1 MTELRFDGRVAVI
14 TGGGRGQGAVHSRL
28 LAARGAS
35 VVVADLGG
43 EVDGSGTR
51 DPGPAEAVVQEI
63 RAGGGAAAA
72 AVADVG
78 DPAAARSIIDVAVQS
93 FGRIDIVIN
102 NAGIWQ
108 YMPFDEYSPE
118 AFGRD
123 LHSHLWGSWNV
134 AHAAW
139 SHMREQGY
147 GRILNIGSD
156 GMLGFANAAGYC
168 TVKAAITGFTK
179 ALAIEGKPLGIQVN
193 ALGPSAA
200 TRMGALFPKEIQQWR
215 TKYQTP
221 EMVSAG
227 VAWLVHEE
235 CSASGG
241 IFSCYSGRIGSF
253 FTAQTHGWW
262 TEPAAIT
269 PELVRDNFA
278 QAVDQTQYFVPRE
291 CGDSVE
297 TVYQLI
303 GLPDPPRPGSL
314 DEAVHTPL
322 GETEGVPAPTQ

>member
-1 MTELRFDGRVAVI
+1 MGELRFDNRVAVV
-14 TGGGRGQGAVHSRL
+14 TGGGRGQGAAHSRL
-28 LAARGAS
+28 LAARGAA
-35 VVVADLGG
+35 VVVADLGND
-43 EVDGSGTR
+43 VDGTGSSSA
-51 DPGPAEAVVQEI
+51 GPADDVVREI
-63 RAGGGAAAA
+63 RLAGGQATAV
-72 AVADVG
+72 VADVG
-78 DPAAARSIIDVAVQS
+78 DPAAAATIVETAIEG

-108 YMPFDEYSPE
+108 YMPFAEYSPE
-118 AFGRD
+118 AFQRD

-139 SHMREQGY
+139 GHMRDQAY

-168 TVKAAITGFTK
+168 TVKAAITGLTK
-179 ALAIEGKPLGIQVN
+179 ALAIEGESVGIRVN

-200 TRMGALFPKEIQQWR
+200 TRMGALFPQEIREWR
-215 TKYQTP
+215 TRYQTA

-227 VAWLVHEE
+227 VAWLVHEK
-235 CSASGG
+235 CDATGG

-262 TEPAAIT
+262 TDPASIT

-278 QAVDQTQYFVPRE
+278 QATDPTHFFVPRD

-297 TVYQLI
+297 TVYRII
-303 GLPDPPRPGSL
+303 GLPDPPGPGSL
-314 DEAVHTPL
+314 DDAVQTPL
-322 GETEGVPAPTQ
+322 PKADRGAPAVD